1 MSVLRRWSFRLLV
14 VLSATSVGGGL
25 AYGAAPEAGG
35 VAAVIVDEL
44 AAPNDAWRTAKG
56 EWKYVDGA
64 WRGAE
69 IPDEKHGAVVRRNIA
84 FSDVVIEFDFLLDGA
99 KGISFSINDPKGH
112 NSRLAIRPTGFVIT
126 KDDHDH
132 AGPDQRAVLGTVD
145 APFEPGRWYH
155 ARLEQRGPKFTVQVG
170 DHTAGGQ
177 HPDIAQEKS
186 NIGLTVS
193 GKYAAFRRL
202 KVSPQPAVP

>member
-1 MSVLRRWSFRLLV
+1 MSVLRRWSLGLFV
-14 VLSATSVGGGL
+14 IGSIASDVGGPVR
-25 AYGAAPEAGG
+25 GAAPAAGG
-35 VAAVIVDEL
+35 GGGAIVDEL

-56 EWKYVDGA
+56 EWTHVDGA

-69 IPDEKHGAVVRRNIA
+69 IPAEKHGAVVRRNIT
-84 FSDVVIEFDFLLDGA
+84 FSDVVIEFDFRLDGA

-112 NSRLAIRPTGFVIT
+112 NSRLTIRPTGFVVT

-132 AGPDQRAVLGTVD
+132 AGPDERAVLGTVD

-170 DHTAGGQ
+170 DHAAGGQ

-193 GKYAAFRRL
+193 GKHAAFRRL
-202 KVSPQPAVP
+202 KVSPQPTVP